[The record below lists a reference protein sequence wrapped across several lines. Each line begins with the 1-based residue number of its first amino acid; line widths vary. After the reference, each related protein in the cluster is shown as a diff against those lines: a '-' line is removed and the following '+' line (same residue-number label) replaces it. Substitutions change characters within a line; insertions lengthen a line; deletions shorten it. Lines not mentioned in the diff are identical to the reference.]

1 MNQPHQDKPSR
12 TEQLLRQWGADQ
24 AADGQP
30 AAPMMPR
37 HGRTVAGVLAKWAPL
52 AAAACLLVAVGWLYV
67 ASRGAPA
74 GRGAPSAAGVQLA
87 DLEAQA
93 LAMREQ
99 VSELSR
105 RLGEQ
110 TAAAARADEQLRR
123 AQQDQSELAGN
134 LQKAL
139 ARAAEATRAT
149 TLLSAQ
155 AEELKELSQK
165 LGAALA
171 ERDGLQQQL
180 TDANRKVESYRGT
193 LAGETGSLRKLYDQ
207 AEAQRV
213 QLAAELDAIKGR
225 QTAMLEQFQR
235 AYLAGVGS
243 REPGVAARQ
252 AAVRR
257 AKLLES
263 LPALRRELKAD
274 SLRLLVD
281 RCEALL
287 LRLEMMDAD
296 QLSAESLAKMVETSG
311 VLGQIDGVL
320 AGYAGGP
327 ELRDWLLQARLI
339 LAGVDRA

>member
-225 QTAMLEQFQR
+225 Q
-235 AYLAGVGS
+235 
-243 REPGVAARQ
+243 